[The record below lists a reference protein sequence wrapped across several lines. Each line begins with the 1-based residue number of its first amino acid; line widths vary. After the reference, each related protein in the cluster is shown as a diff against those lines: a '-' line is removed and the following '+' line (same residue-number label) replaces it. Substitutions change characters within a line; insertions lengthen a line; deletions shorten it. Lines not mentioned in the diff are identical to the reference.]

1 MRDVSTNS
9 EEFTISFVLKTM
21 PDSAQ
26 TKTQMMIAA
35 LWERNQPQVLER
47 LALLDRAA
55 AGPLAQPFQQEAA
68 ATAHK
73 LAGSLGMFG
82 FHEGTRLARELELL
96 LETDSPDPAQLTP
109 LTTAL
114 RQTLFPAGGE
124 EGRQPL
130 L

>member
-1 MRDVSTNS
+1 MRNVSANS

-26 TKTQMMIAA
+26 TKTQLMIAA
-35 LWERNQPQVLER
+35 LWQRSQPQVLER

-55 AGPLAQPFQQEAA
+55 AGPLTQTLQQEAA

-82 FHEGTRLARELELL
+82 FHEGTRFARELEQQ
-96 LETDSPDPAQLTP
+96 LETESPDPAQLT
-109 LTTAL
+109 AL
-114 RQTLFPAGGE
+114 AINLRAALFPG
-124 EGRQPL
+124 QD
-130 L
+130 

>member
-1 MRDVSTNS
+1 MRNVSTNS

-26 TKTQMMIAA
+26 SKTQNMIAA
-35 LWERNQPQVLER
+35 LWQRSQPQVLER

-55 AGPLAQPFQQEAA
+55 TEPLTPPLQQEAA

-82 FHEGTRLARELELL
+82 FPHGTGIARELELL
-96 LETDSPDPAQLTP
+96 LETESPDSVQLKS
-109 LTTAL
+109 LTNHL
-114 RQTLFPAGGE
+114 RQTLFPN
-124 EGRQPL
+124 P
-130 L
+130 

>member
-1 MRDVSTNS
+1 MRNVSTNS

-26 TKTQMMIAA
+26 SKTQNMIAA
-35 LWERNQPQVLER
+35 LWQRSQPQVLDR

-55 AGPLAQPFQQEAA
+55 VEPLTTSLQQEAA

-82 FHEGTRLARELELL
+82 FPEGTRIARELEQL
-96 LETDSPDPAQLTP
+96 LETESPDPVQLKS
-109 LTTAL
+109 LTTML
-114 RQTLFPAGGE
+114 RQAIFPIGPQ
-124 EGRQPL
+124 R
-130 L
+130 

>member
-1 MRDVSTNS
+1 MRNVSTNT

-26 TKTQMMIAA
+26 SKTQNMIAA
-35 LWERNQPQVLER
+35 LWQRSQPQVLQR
-47 LALLDRAA
+47 LALLDQAA
-55 AGPLAQPFQQEAA
+55 TEPLTPSLQQEAA

-82 FHEGTRLARELELL
+82 FPEGTRIARELEQL
-96 LETDSPDPAQLTP
+96 LEADSPNPIQLKS

-114 RQTLFPAGGE
+114 RQTLFPATT
-124 EGRQPL
+124 
-130 L
+130 

>member
-1 MRDVSTNS
+1 MRNVSANS

-21 PDSAQ
+21 SDDTQ

-35 LWERNQPQVLER
+35 LWQRNQPQVLER

-55 AGPLAQPFQQEAA
+55 TEPLNPALQQEAA

-82 FHEGTRLARELELL
+82 FHEGTRLARELEHL
-96 LETDSPDPAQLTP
+96 LETDSPDQAQLAP
-109 LTTAL
+109 LTSAL
-114 RQTLFPAGGE
+114 RQTLFPT
-124 EGRQPL
+124 PS
-130 L
+130 

>member
-1 MRDVSTNS
+1 MRNVSTNS

-21 PDSAQ
+21 PDSTQ
-26 TKTQMMIAA
+26 SKTQNMIAA
-35 LWERNQPQVLER
+35 LWQRSQPQVLER

-55 AGPLAQPFQQEAA
+55 AEPLTPSLQQEAA

-82 FHEGTRLARELELL
+82 FPEGTHIARELELQ
-96 LETDSPDPAQLTP
+96 LETESPDPTQLKS

-114 RQTLFPAGGE
+114 RQALFPIAP
-124 EGRQPL
+124 QH
-130 L
+130 

>member
-1 MRDVSTNS
+1 MRNVSTNT

-21 PDSAQ
+21 PESAQ
-26 TKTQMMIAA
+26 SKTQNMIAA
-35 LWERNQPQVLER
+35 LWQRSQPQVLER

-55 AGPLAQPFQQEAA
+55 AEPLTPALQQEAA

-82 FHEGTRLARELELL
+82 FPEGTRIARELEQQ
-96 LETDSPDPAQLTP
+96 LEADCPNPIQLKS

-114 RQTLFPAGGE
+114 RQTLFPATT
-124 EGRQPL
+124 
-130 L
+130 

>member
-1 MRDVSTNS
+1 MRNVSTNS

-26 TKTQMMIAA
+26 SKTQNMIAA
-35 LWERNQPQVLER
+35 LWQRSQPQVLDR

-55 AGPLAQPFQQEAA
+55 VEPLTTSLQQEAA

-82 FHEGTRLARELELL
+82 FPEGTRIARDLEQL
-96 LETDSPDPAQLTP
+96 LETESPDPVQLKS
-109 LTTAL
+109 LTTML
-114 RQTLFPAGGE
+114 RQAIFPIGPQ
-124 EGRQPL
+124 R
-130 L
+130 